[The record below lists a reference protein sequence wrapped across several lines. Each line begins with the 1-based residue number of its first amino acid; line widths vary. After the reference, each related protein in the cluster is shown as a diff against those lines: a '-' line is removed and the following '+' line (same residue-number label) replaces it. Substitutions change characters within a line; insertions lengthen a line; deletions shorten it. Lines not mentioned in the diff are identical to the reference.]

1 WTLVRLNA
9 KEWLYD
15 VAFADAQRGYA
26 VGGDGL
32 ILRTDDG
39 GLTWKDQESGVGG
52 NLFGVG
58 AADRDDVLVAGDQGR
73 VLRTKDGGLT
83 WELQPTI
90 TSAALFGVAYLGGS
104 DAWVAGRGGAILRR
118 ASDVATVKIP
128 RTKTTTPA
136 LKIKPKLQEPPP
148 LVVDDGDIPL
158 AVPPKKQ

>member
-1 WTLVRLNA
+1 
-9 KEWLYD
+9 
-15 VAFADAQRGYA
+15 
-26 VGGDGL
+26 

-83 WELQPTI
+83 WELQPTV
-90 TSAALFGVAYLGGS
+90 TSATLFGVAYLGGS

-118 ASDVATVKIP
+118 TSDVATVKIP
-128 RTKTTTPA
+128 RTKPTTTPT
-136 LKIKPKLQEPPP
+136 LKVKPNAQAPPT
-148 LVVDDGDIPL
+148 VVLDDGDIPL
-158 AVPPKKQ
+158 